1 MVKRRTKI
9 MVMACV
15 GAWLAFSLPVGAS
28 IYLAWVQGHKET
40 NGFLALATRG
50 VLNRSAVL
58 RFQANAAID
67 QLVAE
72 DYEVACSEAD
82 LERMRA
88 VAAVSSYLQGVGRIR
103 VNLLECSTLGGS
115 EAIDIGAPDRNYPL
129 PGMPRFWDAIKLPQ
143 NPAPMFSVF
152 SRAGYAVIYLPE
164 LVSDVTVSPGMAVG
178 QFSVSDQKIIQSMGE
193 VDEAWIQQF
202 KNVETF
208 FEDDQ
213 GRRVSI
219 KPSDLGTTAAFAAMP
234 REQVRSYVDGA
245 AARMI
250 PVGVIIGALLALVVL
265 LRARYQLSFKARLR
279 EALRRKEFHMVYQ
292 PVMDLRTNRCVGAE
306 ALIRWSP
313 PDEQP
318 VSPAVFI
325 PEAESHGLIKQV
337 TAQVMEM
344 VARDSVALIT
354 AYPHTHIA
362 INFSAEDLHS
372 PQMEGQLATLLQHAG
387 AQSRN
392 ILIEATE
399 RGLMQPDKAK
409 GRLVSVRAQGFK
421 VAIDDFGTGSS
432 SLSYL
437 ATYDLDLLKID
448 KMFVDSFEQN
458 SSTSK
463 VALHIIEIARTLGL
477 EMIAEGVETERQ
489 RDTLRAAGV
498 QYAQG
503 WLFARP
509 MPMGDLMGFM
519 RASNDVAA
527 VAPVAPET
535 I

>member
-1 MVKRRTKI
+1 MLKRRTQI
-9 MVMACV
+9 VAMTCV
-15 GAWLAFSLPVGAS
+15 GAWLAFSLPVVAS
-28 IYLAWVQGHKET
+28 LYLAWEQGHKEA
-40 NGFLALATRG
+40 NAFLAQTTSR
-50 VLNRSAVL
+50 VLQRSAAL
-58 RFQANAAID
+58 RFQANAAVD
-67 QLVAE
+67 QLLAQ
-72 DYEVACSEAD
+72 DDEVACSAAD
-82 LERMRA
+82 LMRMDA
-88 VAAVSSYLQGVGRIR
+88 VAATESYLQAVGRIR
-103 VNLLECSTLGGS
+103 DNVLECSTLGAR
-115 EAIDIGAPDRNYPL
+115 EALDIGLPDRSYSEPGTPRHWDNVKLL
-129 PGMPRFWDAIKLPQ
+129 PEPAPRF
-143 NPAPMFSVF
+143 SVYA
-152 SRAGYAVIYLPE
+152 RAGYIYLPDIVTDV
-164 LVSDVTVSPGMAVG
+164 LVPSGVVFG
-178 QFSVSDQKIIQSMGE
+178 QFALMTRKLMRFMGK
-193 VDEAWIQQF
+193 VDPEWIHKF
-202 KNVETF
+202 EKDETF
-208 FEDDQ
+208 FKDDQ
-213 GRRVSI
+213 GNLVSI
-219 KPSDLGTTAAFAAMP
+219 KPSDLGSTAAFAAMP
-234 REQVRSYVDGA
+234 PDLVKSYVYGA
-245 AARMI
+245 VVRTI
-250 PVGVIIGALLALVVL
+250 PEGVIIGALLALVVL

-313 PDEQP
+313 PDEPP

-354 AYPHTHIA
+354 AYPDTHIA

-372 PQMEGQLATLLQHAG
+372 PQMEGQLTTLLQHAG
-387 AQSRN
+387 AQSHN

-519 RASNDVAA
+519 RASNDIAA

>member
-1 MVKRRTKI
+1 MIKRRTKVI
-9 MVMACV
+9 VTACI
-15 GAWLAFSLPVGAS
+15 GACLAFSIPVGAS
-28 IYLAWVQGHKET
+28 LYLAWEQGHDKANE
-40 NGFLALATRG
+40 FLAQVTRSI
-50 VLNRSAVL
+50 LSRSAVL

-72 DYEVACSEAD
+72 DTEAACTEAD

-88 VAAVSSYLQGVGRIR
+88 VAAVSSYLQGIGRIR
-103 VNLLECSTLGGS
+103 VNLLECSTLGGR

-129 PGMPRFWDAIKLPQ
+129 PGTPRFWDAVKLPQ
-143 NPAPMFSVF
+143 IPAPMFSVF

-164 LVSDVTVSPGMAVG
+164 LVSDVTTPPGIAVG
-178 QFSVSDQKIIQSMGE
+178 QFSVIDQKIIQSLGE
-193 VDEAWIQQF
+193 VDENWIQQF
-202 KNVETF
+202 KNTETF
-208 FEDDQ
+208 FEDSQ
-213 GRRVSI
+213 GRWVSI

-234 REQVRSYVDGA
+234 PEVAKTYLESE
-245 AARMI
+245 AARML
-250 PVGVIIGALLALVVL
+250 PVGVIVGALLALVVL
-265 LRARYQLSFKARLR
+265 LRARYLLSIKARLR
-279 EALRRKEFHMVYQ
+279 EALQRKEFHMVYQ
-292 PVMDLRTNRCVGAE
+292 PVMDLRTNRCIGAE

-313 PDEQP
+313 PDEPP
-318 VSPAVFI
+318 VSPVVFI
-325 PEAESHGLIKQV
+325 PEAESNGLIQQV

-354 AYPHTHIA
+354 AYPDTHIA

-372 PQMEGQLATLLQHAG
+372 PQMEGRLASLLTQAG

-409 GRLVSVRAQGFK
+409 GRLVSVRSQGFK

-458 SSTSK
+458 SSTTK
-463 VALHIIEIARTLGL
+463 VAFHIIEIARTLGL

-489 RDTLRAAGV
+489 RDALRAAGV

-509 MPMGDLMGFM
+509 MSMLDLMGFM
-519 RASNDVAA
+519 RASNDMPPLTPKAS
-527 VAPVAPET
+527 
-535 I
+535 